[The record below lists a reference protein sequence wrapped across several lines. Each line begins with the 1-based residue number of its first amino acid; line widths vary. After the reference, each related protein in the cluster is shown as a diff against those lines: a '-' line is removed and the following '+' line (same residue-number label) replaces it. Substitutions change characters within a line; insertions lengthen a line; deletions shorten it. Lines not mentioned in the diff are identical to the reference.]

1 MKTRKKLTVLLA
13 VLLLCGILAGCGAK
27 DSGNGGAGSTD
38 SGASDSSDSTG
49 TPAESKGDIALLP
62 MTLDNEFYVAM
73 KNGAQEKCDELGYGL
88 IAQSGTNHGDAAEQ
102 LQLMETMIQRKVAA
116 IMITP
121 CSSTGIISGIK
132 KANEAGIP
140 VVILDTE
147 VDREALSAQGAETLT
162 YIGSDNYN
170 GGKVAG
176 EYAKKVAEEKGKTLN
191 TIIITGVPGQENME
205 LRQQGF
211 IDAAGDSVSIVATQN
226 ADSDFNKGYDVVT
239 NILTANKDV
248 DFIYC
253 CNDLMALGALRA
265 CGEAGL
271 DIDVL
276 GFDGI
281 TDAFQ
286 SVKDGGLVGTVAQKP
301 ADMAIIGVEM
311 ADKFLNGESV
321 EESIN
326 TDLAVAD
333 ASNVDE
339 WLSYAAKYS
348 SK

>member
-1 MKTRKKLTVLLA
+1 MNNKKKMAGFLA
-13 VLLLCGILAGCGAK
+13 GLMFTGLLAGCGG
-27 DSGNGGAGSTD
+27 GNEAS
-38 SGASDSSDSTG
+38 SGAASGGGSSSG
-49 TPAESKGDIALLP
+49 EKGQIALLP

-88 IAQSGTNHGDAAEQ
+88 IAQSGTSHGDAAEQ
-102 LQLMETMIQRKVAA
+102 LQLMETMIQKKVKA

-140 VVILDTE
+140 VIILDTE
-147 VDREALSAQGAETLT
+147 VDRDALAAQGAETLS

-176 EYAKKVAEEKGKTLN
+176 EYAKKVSEEKGKTLN
-191 TIIITGVPGQENME
+191 TIILTGVPGQENME
-205 LRQQGF
+205 LRKQGF
-211 IDAAGDSVSIVATQN
+211 LDAAGNSVNVVATQN

-239 NILTANKDV
+239 NVLTSNKDV
-248 DFIYC
+248 DFVYC
-253 CNDLMALGALRA
+253 CNDMMALGALRA
-265 CGEAGL
+265 TKEAGL

-281 TDAFQ
+281 TDAFK
-286 SVKDGGLVGTVAQKP
+286 SIKDGGLIGTVAQKP

-311 ADKFLNGESV
+311 ADKAINGQEV
-321 EESIN
+321 ETKVN

-333 ASNVDE
+333 ASDVDE
-339 WLSYAAKYS
+339 WLAYAEKYS
-348 SK
+348 G

>member
-1 MKTRKKLTVLLA
+1 MKNKKRVAALLA
-13 VLLLCGILAGCGAK
+13 GFLFVGALTGCG
-27 DSGNGGAGSTD
+27 SNGADGSN
-38 SGASDSSDSTG
+38 GSSDG
-49 TPAESKGDIALLP
+49 TSGGGSGSKGEIALLP

-88 IAQSGTNHGDAAEQ
+88 IAQSGISHGDAAEQ
-102 LQLMETMIQRKVAA
+102 LQLMETMIQKKVKA

-140 VVILDTE
+140 VIILDTE
-147 VDREALSAQGAETLT
+147 VDRDALAEQGAETLT

-176 EYAKKVAEEKGKTLN
+176 EYAKKISEEKGETLN

-205 LRQQGF
+205 LRKQGF
-211 IDAAGDSVSIVATQN
+211 IDAAGDHVNVVATQN

-239 NILTANKDV
+239 NILTSNKDV

-265 CGEAGL
+265 TKEAGL
-271 DIDVL
+271 AIDVL

-281 TDAFQ
+281 TDAFN
-286 SVKDGGLVGTVAQKP
+286 SIKEGGLIGSVAQKP

-311 ADKFLNGESV
+311 ADKALNGEEV
-321 EESIN
+321 ETKVN

-333 ASNVDE
+333 ASDVDE
-339 WLSYAAKYS
+339 WLAYAAKYS
-348 SK
+348 GK

>member
-1 MKTRKKLTVLLA
+1 MKNKKRVAALLA
-13 VLLLCGILAGCGAK
+13 GFLFAGALTGCG
-27 DSGNGGAGSTD
+27 SNGADGSN
-38 SGASDSSDSTG
+38 GSSDG
-49 TPAESKGDIALLP
+49 TSGGGSGSKGEIALLP

-88 IAQSGTNHGDAAEQ
+88 IAQSGTSHGDAAEQ
-102 LQLMETMIQRKVAA
+102 LQLMETMIQKKVKA

-121 CSSTGIISGIK
+121 CSSTGSISGIK

-140 VVILDTE
+140 VIILDTE
-147 VDREALSAQGAETLT
+147 VDRDALAEQGAETLT

-176 EYAKKVAEEKGKTLN
+176 EYAKKISEEKGETLN
-191 TIIITGVPGQENME
+191 TIILTGVPGQENME
-205 LRQQGF
+205 LRKQGF
-211 IDAAGDSVSIVATQN
+211 IDAAGDHVNIVATQN

-239 NILTANKDV
+239 NILTFNKDV

-265 CGEAGL
+265 TKEAGFA
-271 DIDVL
+271 IDVL

-281 TDAFQ
+281 TDAFN
-286 SVKDGGLVGTVAQKP
+286 SIKEGGLIGSVAQKP

-311 ADKFLNGESV
+311 ADKALNGEEV
-321 EESIN
+321 ETKVN

-333 ASNVDE
+333 ASDVDE
-339 WLSYAAKYS
+339 WLAYAAKYS
-348 SK
+348 GK

>member
-1 MKTRKKLTVLLA
+1 MKNKKRVAALLA
-13 VLLLCGILAGCGAK
+13 GFLFAGALTGCG
-27 DSGNGGAGSTD
+27 GNGADGSN
-38 SGASDSSDSTG
+38 GSSDG
-49 TPAESKGDIALLP
+49 TSGGGSGSKGEIALLP

-88 IAQSGTNHGDAAEQ
+88 IAQSGTSHGDAAEQ
-102 LQLMETMIQRKVAA
+102 LQLMETMIQKKVKA

-140 VVILDTE
+140 VIILDTE
-147 VDREALSAQGAETLT
+147 VDRDALAGQGAETLT

-176 EYAKKVAEEKGKTLN
+176 EYAKKISEEKGKTLS
-191 TIIITGVPGQENME
+191 TIILTGVPGQENME
-205 LRQQGF
+205 LRKQGF
-211 IDAAGDSVSIVATQN
+211 IDAAGDHVNVVATQN

-239 NILTANKDV
+239 NILTSNKDV

-253 CNDLMALGALRA
+253 CNDMMALGALRA
-265 CGEAGL
+265 TKEAGL

-281 TDAFQ
+281 TDAFN
-286 SVKDGGLVGTVAQKP
+286 SIKEGGLIGSVAQKP

-311 ADKFLNGESV
+311 ADKALNGEKV
-321 EESIN
+321 ETKVN

-333 ASNVDE
+333 ASDVDE
-339 WLSYAAKYS
+339 WLAYAEKYS
-348 SK
+348 GK

>member
-1 MKTRKKLTVLLA
+1 MKNKKKLAALLA
-13 VLLLCGILAGCGAK
+13 GIILLGALAGCGG
-27 DSGNGGAGSTD
+27 DSSSGNGG
-38 SGASDSSDSTG
+38 G
-49 TPAESKGDIALLP
+49 TETKTESKGDIALLP
-62 MTLDNEFYVAM
+62 MTLDNEFYVSM

-102 LQLMETMIQRKVAA
+102 LQLMETMIQKKVAA

-147 VDREALSAQGAETLT
+147 VDRDALSAQGAETLT

-170 GGKVAG
+170 GGVAAG
-176 EYAKKVAEEKGKTLN
+176 EYAKKVSGEKGKVLN
-191 TIIITGVPGQENME
+191 TIILTGVPGQENME
-205 LRQQGF
+205 LRKQGF
-211 IDAAGDSVSIVATQN
+211 LDAAGDSVNVVASQN

-239 NILTANKDV
+239 NILTANKGV

-265 CGEAGL
+265 CGEAEL
-271 DIDVL
+271 DISVL

-286 SVKDGGLVGTVAQKP
+286 SVKDGGLIGTVAQKP
-301 ADMAIIGVEM
+301 ADMAIIGVETI
-311 ADKFLNGESV
+311 DKALSGQSV
-321 EESIN
+321 EEKIN

-333 ASNVDE
+333 AADVDE

-348 SK
+348 GK